1 MADLKKTLLSIQQVL
16 LLIVAVAVVFFAFLN
31 MDPVTIDLFF
41 TTFTTSV
48 ALLLLV
54 PLAAGMLLG
63 WVGGRLR
70 ASKKAKNTTATATIS
85 SKTCWM
91 ESRVFFMSA
100 MRSSLPSLSR
110 GDSPRVA
117 QSGQGPLGRPA
128 SDDRL
133 PRPAEGRGH
142 RTGSELG

>member
-41 TTFTTSV
+41 TTVTTTV

-70 ASKKAKNTTATATIS
+70 ARSKAKTAEAI
-85 SKTCWM
+85 
-91 ESRVFFMSA
+91 
-100 MRSSLPSLSR
+100 
-110 GDSPRVA
+110 
-117 QSGQGPLGRPA
+117 GPG
-128 SDDRL
+128 
-133 PRPAEGRGH
+133 PAELPAGEEAL
-142 RTGSELG
+142 TDVDWQNLDLDKIEV

>member
-1 MADLKKTLLSIQQVL
+1 MADLKKTLLSMQQVF

-41 TTFTTSV
+41 TTLTTSV

-70 ASKKAKNTTATATIS
+70 ARKK
-85 SKTCWM
+85 
-91 ESRVFFMSA
+91 ERVKV
-100 MRSSLPSLSR
+100 
-110 GDSPRVA
+110 G
-117 QSGQGPLGRPA
+117 SG
-128 SDDRL
+128 
-133 PRPAEGRGH
+133 PAELPPGEDPI
-142 RTGSELG
+142 TDVDWQNLDLDKIEV

>member
-70 ASKKAKNTTATATIS
+70 ASKKAKTAAAI
-85 SKTCWM
+85 
-91 ESRVFFMSA
+91 
-100 MRSSLPSLSR
+100 
-110 GDSPRVA
+110 G
-117 QSGQGPLGRPA
+117 SG
-128 SDDRL
+128 
-133 PRPAEGRGH
+133 PAELPAG
-142 RTGSELG
+142 EDEVEDVDWENLDLDKIEV

>member
-1 MADLKKTLLSIQQVL
+1 L

-41 TTFTTSV
+41 TTVTTTV

-70 ASKKAKNTTATATIS
+70 AKKKAKGATEIGA
-85 SKTCWM
+85 
-91 ESRVFFMSA
+91 
-100 MRSSLPSLSR
+100 
-110 GDSPRVA
+110 G
-117 QSGQGPLGRPA
+117 
-128 SDDRL
+128 
-133 PRPAEGRGH
+133 PAELPAGEEAV
-142 RTGSELG
+142 TDVDWENLDLDKIEV

>member
-1 MADLKKTLLSIQQVL
+1 MADLKKTLLSIQQIF

-41 TTFTTSV
+41 TSVTTSV

-70 ASKKAKNTTATATIS
+70 ASKRAKKAGGA
-85 SKTCWM
+85 
-91 ESRVFFMSA
+91 
-100 MRSSLPSLSR
+100 L
-110 GDSPRVA
+110 
-117 QSGQGPLGRPA
+117 GQGPAELPA
-128 SDDRL
+128 GDEAVTDVDWQNL
-133 PRPAEGRGH
+133 DLDKIEV
-142 RTGSELG
+142 

>member
-1 MADLKKTLLSIQQVL
+1 MADMKKTLLSIQQVL

-41 TTFTTSV
+41 TTVTTTV

-70 ASKKAKNTTATATIS
+70 AKKKAKAAAAIG
-85 SKTCWM
+85 
-91 ESRVFFMSA
+91 A
-100 MRSSLPSLSR
+100 
-110 GDSPRVA
+110 G
-117 QSGQGPLGRPA
+117 
-128 SDDRL
+128 
-133 PRPAEGRGH
+133 PAELAAGEDAV
-142 RTGSELG
+142 TDVDWENLDLDKIEV

>member
-1 MADLKKTLLSIQQVL
+1 MADLKKTLLSIQQIF

-41 TTFTTSV
+41 TSVTTSV

-70 ASKKAKNTTATATIS
+70 AKTKGRAKVGA
-85 SKTCWM
+85 
-91 ESRVFFMSA
+91 
-100 MRSSLPSLSR
+100 
-110 GDSPRVA
+110 G
-117 QSGQGPLGRPA
+117 
-128 SDDRL
+128 
-133 PRPAEGRGH
+133 PAELAAGEEAV
-142 RTGSELG
+142 TDVDWQNLDLDKIEV